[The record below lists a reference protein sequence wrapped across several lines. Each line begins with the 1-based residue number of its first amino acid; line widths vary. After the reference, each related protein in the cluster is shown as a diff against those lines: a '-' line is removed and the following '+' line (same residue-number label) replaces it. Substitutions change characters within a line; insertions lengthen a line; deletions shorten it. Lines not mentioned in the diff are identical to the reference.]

1 MYKYGIYSTMYNVH
15 IENINYCGRINMN
28 KHE

>member
-1 MYKYGIYSTMYNVH
+1 MYKYGIYSTMYNFH